1 MPWAAY
7 NRAASHHCQKSIG
20 CKSLFLKSSHSLILA
35 STSAYRR
42 ELLARLRLPF
52 SCSAPG
58 VDETRLGGE
67 RPLALAVRLAR
78 AKASAVA
85 LQHPD
90 AWVIGS
96 DQVAVRTGSA
106 GELTLGKPGTAALC
120 REQLRGCSGNTVEF
134 VTAVALVQH
143 NSHAAHEFV
152 DTTRVVFRMLD
163 DATIARYVAVESP
176 LDCAGGFKS
185 EGLGIALCKSIDSTD
200 PTALIGLPLIQ
211 LSKVL
216 RDVGFELP

>member
-1 MPWAAY
+1 M
-7 NRAASHHCQKSIG
+7 
-20 CKSLFLKSSHSLILA
+20 FLKSPHSLILA

-42 ELLARLRLPF
+42 ELLARLHLPF

-58 VDETRLGGE
+58 VDETRRDGE

-96 DQVAVRTGSA
+96 DQVAVRTDGSH
-106 GELTLGKPGTAALC
+106 GELILGKPGTVALC
-120 REQLRGCSGNTVEF
+120 MEQLRSCSANTVEF
-134 VTAVALVQH
+134 VTAVAVMRH
-143 NSHAAHEFV
+143 NSHAVHEFV

-163 DATIARYVAVESP
+163 DATIERYVALESP

-185 EGLGIALCKSIDSTD
+185 EGLGIALCASIDSAD
-200 PTALIGLPLIQ
+200 PSALIGLPLIR
-211 LSKVL
+211 LSAVL
-216 RDVGFELP
+216 RDIGFALP

>member
-1 MPWAAY
+1 
-7 NRAASHHCQKSIG
+7 
-20 CKSLFLKSSHSLILA
+20 LFLKSPHSLILA

-42 ELLARLRLPF
+42 ELLARLHLPF

-58 VDETRLGGE
+58 VDEARRDGE

-96 DQVAVRTGSA
+96 DQVAVQTGPH
-106 GELTLGKPGTAALC
+106 GEQILGKPGTAARC
-120 REQLRGCSGNTVEF
+120 MEQLRSCSANTVEF
-134 VTAVALVQH
+134 MTAVAVMRH
-143 NSHAAHEFV
+143 NSHAVHEFV

-163 DATIARYVAVESP
+163 DATIERYVAVESP

-185 EGLGIALCKSIDSTD
+185 EGLGIALCESIDSAD
-200 PTALIGLPLIQ
+200 PSALIGLPLIR

-216 RDVGFELP
+216 RDVGFALP